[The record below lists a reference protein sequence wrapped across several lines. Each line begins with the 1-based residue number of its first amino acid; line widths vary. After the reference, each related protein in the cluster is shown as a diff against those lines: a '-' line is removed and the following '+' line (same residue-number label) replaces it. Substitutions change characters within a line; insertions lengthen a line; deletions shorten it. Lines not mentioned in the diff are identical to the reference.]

1 MRAQSWVGGGLNA
14 IPLGAAGPFVV
25 QGGRPRRLARAS
37 HGRLSAQLHAEV
49 VAADGDDFLV
59 VALHERGVLTKPKE
73 KREKTNRLQIMA
85 SHHHP
90 CSVLHQT
97 LSQLST
103 ARKTTQACL
112 FSLFRQNSM

>member
-1 MRAQSWVGGGLNA
+1 MYACAYLVLGTKPNLKTRCRCEAQSWVGGGLNA

-59 VALHERGVLTKPKE
+59 
-73 KREKTNRLQIMA
+73 QITDYEMGRRYEIGGKI
-85 SHHHP
+85 
-90 CSVLHQT
+90 V
-97 LSQLST
+97 
-103 ARKTTQACL
+103 
-112 FSLFRQNSM
+112 